1 MIPETRLK
9 SAAPTTKGGATVKK
23 IFVISTVA
31 VLAMALT
38 TGICAAESKL
48 GYLDIQKAVGQSAA
62 GKVAKE
68 QLAATFKKYQD
79 EINVKQEELKKLK
92 DELEAQGS
100 MLAASKRAEK
110 EKVYSTKLKNFQ
122 EFAKDAQDE
131 MQAKDKEL
139 TQKVLESFEKV
150 VQEYGRKNGYI
161 FIFVRTEGIVFA
173 DEKADLTD
181 ELLKLFNASQQKK

>member
-1 MIPETRLK
+1 M
-9 SAAPTTKGGATVKK
+9 KK
-23 IFVISTVA
+23 IIGICSIA
-31 VLAMALT
+31 VLAMVLT
-38 TGICAAESKL
+38 TGICVAESKL
-48 GYLDIQKAVGQSAA
+48 GYLDIQKAVGLSDA
-62 GKVAKE
+62 GKAAKE
-68 QLAATFKKYQD
+68 QLAAKFKKYQD

-131 MQAKDKEL
+131 MQGKDKEL

-150 VQEYGRKNGYI
+150 VQEYGRKNGYT
-161 FIFVRTEGIVFA
+161 FIFVRNEGMVFA

>member
-1 MIPETRLK
+1 M
-9 SAAPTTKGGATVKK
+9 KK
-23 IFVISTVA
+23 IIGICSIA

-38 TGICAAESKL
+38 TGICVAESKL

-62 GKVAKE
+62 GKAAKE

-122 EFAKDAQDE
+122 EFTKDAQDE

-150 VQEYGRKNGYI
+150 VQEFGRKNGYT